1 MGNKKWQRTLYVL
14 VFFLI
19 VLLGDRLI
27 AASVDKIV
35 LTSQFRLSKL
45 YRGDQTRELV
55 VLGNSRGVNSIYAPD
70 IQKYT
75 GLSIINLSYNGMS
88 MQLSEALFLDY
99 LEHNNPPK
107 LLILEITNLFVSDGL
122 IKELK
127 MYSRSSSRIRRLLE
141 KSEPQLAFA
150 SHFSHI
156 FSLNGEILLRTLYYL
171 NKSDQSWINRS
182 EISPQLLE
190 SVKNMEPVDLEV
202 KHENIVSL
210 QNIIKVAHKKGIDIR
225 LFVSPYLPAYVDKI
239 SNFSR
244 EIETIQKIIG
254 KEKIWEYSKAV
265 ENVDGFADRVHLN
278 YKGSKSLMN
287 KLDEAGF
294 FRTKS

>member
-1 MGNKKWQRTLYVL
+1 MSNKKWQRILYIL
-14 VFFLI
+14 AFFLI

-27 AASVDKIV
+27 AAYIDKIV
-35 LTSQFRLSKL
+35 LTSQFRFSKL

-70 IQKYT
+70 IQKNT

-88 MQLSEALFLDY
+88 MQLGEALFLDY

-107 LLILEITNLFVSDGL
+107 LLILEITNLFVSDDL

-127 MYSRSSSRIRRLLE
+127 IYSRSSSRIRRLLE

-150 SHFSHI
+150 SQFSHI
-156 FSLNGEILLRTLYYL
+156 FSLNGEMLFRTLYYL

-190 SVKNMEPVDLEV
+190 SVKNMKPVDLEV
-202 KHENIVSL
+202 KDDNMVSL
-210 QNIIKVAHKKGIDIR
+210 QNIIKVAHKKGINIR
-225 LFVSPYLPAYVDKI
+225 LFVSPYLPVYVDKI

-244 EIETIQKIIG
+244 QIETIQKIIG

-265 ENVDGFADRVHLN
+265 ENVDGFADRLHLN
-278 YKGSKSLMN
+278 YKGSKFLMK